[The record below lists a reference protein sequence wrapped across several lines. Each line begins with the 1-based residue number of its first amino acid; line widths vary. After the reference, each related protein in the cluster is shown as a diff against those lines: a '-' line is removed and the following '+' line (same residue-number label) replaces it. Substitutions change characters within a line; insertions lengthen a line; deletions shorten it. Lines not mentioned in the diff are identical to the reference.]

1 MKKLRRVVAG
11 FLIVLGGLI
20 WWLAPETPGG
30 IIVLIVGV
38 IVEIIGISLEH
49 NKEKKNGD

>member
-1 MKKLRRVVAG
+1 MKKLRRIVAG
-11 FLIVLGGLI
+11 FLIVLGGLM

-38 IVEIIGISLEH
+38 IIEIIGISLEH
-49 NKEKKNGD
+49 GNKKNGD

>member
-1 MKKLRRVVAG
+1 MKKLRRIFAG

-38 IVEIIGISLEH
+38 IIEIIGISLEH
-49 NKEKKNGD
+49 GSDKKNGD